1 VVFWTILTFK
11 QDRPMTTK
19 LSAALAER
27 LSAHIDL
34 SNSRLETLAL
44 LITGMIGARTVNLS
58 HIASERGAPVK
69 VASSYRRFQRFFQY
83 VTPDEDWAARLIVA
97 LLGLTGPW
105 TLCLDRTNWKIG
117 AKDVNILMLAVI
129 TRRHRVPLMWRLL
142 DGPGTSSTAQRIDLM
157 QRYLALFG
165 AASVKTLLADREFIG
180 GEWLRYLKENNIPF
194 VIRVK
199 EGMTVIT
206 EDGRR
211 LTLASL
217 LRRDRGK
224 RSFRAALP
232 GDGKTCPLWLG
243 FAAKRING
251 GELLIVAASKDAHH
265 ALTAY
270 RKRWS
275 IECLFADA
283 KTRGL
288 NLEDTRITIARK
300 LSLLLAIVA
309 IALAWSSKTAAKII
323 GTRPMPRKT
332 HGYLAKSWFRTG
344 FDALRNRLRQDPDQA
359 LKPWPQRH
367 HPNNKTLRVV

>member
-1 VVFWTILTFK
+1 
-11 QDRPMTTK
+11 MTTK
-19 LSAALAER
+19 LSAALTER
-27 LSAHIDL
+27 LSAHIAL

-83 VTPDEDWAARLIVA
+83 VTPKEDWAARLIVA
-97 LLGLTGPW
+97 LLGLTGRW

-117 AKDVNILMLAVI
+117 TKDVNILMLAVI
-129 TRRHRVPLMWRLL
+129 TRRHRVPLMWHLI
-142 DGPGTSSTAQRIDLM
+142 DGAGSSSTAQRIELM
-157 QRYLALFG
+157 ERYLALFG
-165 AASVKTLLADREFIG
+165 AASIKTLLADREFIG
-180 GEWLRYLKENNIPF
+180 SEWLHFLEKNSVPF

-199 EGMTVIT
+199 ERMTVIT

-211 LTLASL
+211 FALASL

-224 RSFRAALP
+224 RTFRAALP
-232 GDGKTCPLWLG
+232 GDGKTGPLWLG
-243 FAAKRING
+243 FAARRIKG

-275 IECLFADA
+275 IECLFADT

-288 NLEDTRITIARK
+288 NIEDTRLTIARK

-323 GTRPMPRKT
+323 GTRPMPRKK

-344 FDALRNRLRQDPDQA
+344 FDTLRNRLRHDPLA
-359 LKPWPQRH
+359 AIEPWCQMNSR
-367 HPNNKTLRVV
+367 KTKSARVV

>member
-1 VVFWTILTFK
+1 
-11 QDRPMTTK
+11 M
-19 LSAALAER
+19 
-27 LSAHIDL
+27 
-34 SNSRLETLAL
+34 
-44 LITGMIGARTVNLS
+44 
-58 HIASERGAPVK
+58 
-69 VASSYRRFQRFFQY
+69 
-83 VTPDEDWAARLIVA
+83 IVA

-117 AKDVNILMLAVI
+117 TTDVNILMLAVI
-129 TRRHRVPLMWRLL
+129 TRRHRVPLMWRLI
-142 DGPGTSSTAQRIDLM
+142 DGSGSSSTAQRIELM
-157 QRYLALFG
+157 ERYLVLFG
-165 AASVKTLLADREFIG
+165 AVSIKTLLADREFIG
-180 GEWLRYLKENNIPF
+180 SEWLHFLAENNVPF

-199 EGMTVIT
+199 ERMTVIT

-211 LTLASL
+211 FPLASL

-232 GDGKTCPLWLG
+232 GDGKTGPLWLG
-243 FAAKRING
+243 FAAKRIKG

-275 IECLFADA
+275 IECLLGKPRFAHADT

-288 NLEDTRITIARK
+288 NIEDTRLTIARK

-344 FDALRNRLRQDPDQA
+344 FDTLRNRLRHDPHAAIEPWCQINPR
-359 LKPWPQRH
+359 KP
-367 HPNNKTLRVV
+367 KSARVV

>member
-1 VVFWTILTFK
+1 
-11 QDRPMTTK
+11 MTTK
-19 LSAALAER
+19 LSTALAER
-27 LSAHIDL
+27 LSAHIEL
-34 SNSRLETLAL
+34 SKSRLETLAL

-83 VTPDEDWAARLIVA
+83 AKPPEDWAAPLIVA
-97 LLGLTGPW
+97 MLGLAGPW
-105 TLCLDRTNWKIG
+105 TLCIDRTNWKIG
-117 AKDVNILMLAVI
+117 TKDVNILMLAVV
-129 TRRHRVPLMWRLL
+129 TRRHRVPLMWRLI
-142 DGPGTSSTAQRIDLM
+142 DGPGHSSTGQRIALM
-157 QRYLALFG
+157 ESYLALFG
-165 AASVKTLLADREFIG
+165 AASVKMLLADREFIG
-180 GEWLRYLKENNIPF
+180 GEWLRYLKENNVTF
-194 VIRVK
+194 VIRMK

-211 LTLASL
+211 FSLASL
-217 LRRDRGK
+217 LRRDRSK
-224 RSFRAALP
+224 RTFRAALP
-232 GDGKTCPLWLG
+232 GDGKTGPLWLG
-243 FAAKRING
+243 FAAKRIKG

-288 NLEDTRITIARK
+288 NLEDTRLTIARK

-309 IALAWSSKTAAKII
+309 IAMAWSSKTAAKTV
-323 GTRPMPRKT
+323 GTRPMPRKI

-344 FDALRNRLRQDPDQA
+344 FDTLRNRLRHDPHRA
-359 LKPWPQRH
+359 LETWQKRALPRGAI
-367 HPNNKTLRVV
+367 NRVV